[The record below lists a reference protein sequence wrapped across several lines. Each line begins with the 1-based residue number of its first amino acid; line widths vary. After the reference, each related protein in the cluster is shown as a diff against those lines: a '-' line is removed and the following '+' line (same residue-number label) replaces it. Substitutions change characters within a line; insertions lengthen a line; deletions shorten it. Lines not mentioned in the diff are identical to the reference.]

1 MNYYEVHVKYNSKN
15 GFSVFYKDNSMNEPN
30 SDDIAS
36 HACNKGLIEPDDLG
50 YVDYT
55 AKIQKSEYDEA
66 MKGKP
71 KA

>member
-1 MNYYEVHVKYNSKN
+1 MNYYEVHIKYDSKH
-15 GFSVFYKDNSMNEPN
+15 GFSVFFEDASMTDPN

-55 AKIQKSEYDEA
+55 AKIEKREYDEA
-66 MKGKP
+66 MKGMP
-71 KA
+71 KT